1 MTWSNPIFKY
11 FVYAVIGIIA
21 ISAISYWTG
30 FYSLF
35 E

>member
-1 MTWSNPIFKY
+1 MKPQVKY
-11 FVYAVIGIIA
+11 ILYAMAAVVVL
-21 ISAISYWTG
+21 SALSYWTG